1 MRVDGLREVRQL
13 SLHIKCGNL
22 PVRDW
27 FAAMFLLTSTK
38 RAISAKELQRQL
50 GRKRY
55 LPVRDDFSLLF
66 LAYGIG

>member
-1 MRVDGLREVRQL
+1 
-13 SLHIKCGNL
+13 
-22 PVRDW
+22 
-27 FAAMFLLTSTK
+27 MFLLTSTK